1 MVLKPKLNFTCFS
14 KQVNGN
20 KAEASKNNPD
30 SSKKKKDKQLE
41 YNKYYFEISVELVQ

>member
-1 MVLKPKLNFTCFS
+1 MKINTVLKPKLNFTCFE

-30 SSKKKKDKQLE
+30 SSKKKKDKSQQ
-41 YNKYYFEISVELVQ
+41 K